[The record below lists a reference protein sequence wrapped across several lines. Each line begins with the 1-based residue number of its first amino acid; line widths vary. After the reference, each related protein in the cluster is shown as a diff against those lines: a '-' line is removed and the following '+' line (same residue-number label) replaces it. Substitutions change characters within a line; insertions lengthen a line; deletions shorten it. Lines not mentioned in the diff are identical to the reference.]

1 MHNHTFRLIDVAS
14 IVEAKTGKTIADGDA
29 DGRYDAEVVILHD
42 ADIADLQANGVA
54 ANTVYF
60 GDLVV
65 QAYEPGSS
73 GSVVAFVNSIESVN
87 ISIGDSK
94 IPIGNIQPCVM
105 FDTISNYTGIPC
117 HFYGWKITLN
127 P

>member
-1 MHNHTFRLIDVAS
+1 MHNHTFRLIDVAA

-29 DGRYDAEVVILHD
+29 DGRYDAEVVILHN
-42 ADIADLQANGVA
+42 ADIIEIKENGVP

-60 GDLVV
+60 GEFVIEGFESAAGRLIT
-65 QAYEPGSS
+65 Q
-73 GSVVAFVNSIESVN
+73 VNSVTSLS
-87 ISIGDSK
+87 ISAGDELR
-94 IPIGNIQPCVM
+94 PIGNLQPCVM
-105 FDTISNYTGIPC
+105 FDNVNAYTSITA

>member
-29 DGRYDAEVVILHD
+29 DGRYDAEVVLLHD
-42 ADIADLQANGVA
+42 DDIADLEANGVA

-60 GDLVV
+60 GDLTIHSYD
-65 QAYEPGSS
+65 ASS
-73 GSVVAFVNSIESVN
+73 VALRLNVNSVRTIEVN
-87 ISIGDSK
+87 ASSSRL
-94 IPIGNIQPCVM
+94 PIGNQYPCIM
-105 FDTISNYTGIPC
+105 FDDVVETDGCFLS
-117 HFYGWKITLN
+117 FYGWKFTLQ

>member
-1 MHNHTFRLIDVAS
+1 MHNHTFRLIDVAT

-42 ADIADLQANGVA
+42 ADIADLETNGVA

-60 GDLVV
+60 GDLIIHS
-65 QAYEPGSS
+65 YDSN
-73 GSVVAFVNSIESVN
+73 SVALRLNVNSVRTVEVN
-87 ISIGDSK
+87 AGNGLL
-94 IPIGNIQPCVM
+94 PIGNHYPCIM
-105 FDTISNYTGIPC
+105 FDEVIETDGCFIS
-117 HFYGWKITLN
+117 FYGWKITLQ

>member
-1 MHNHTFRLIDVAS
+1 MHNHTFRLIDVAT

-42 ADIADLQANGVA
+42 DDLQDLETNGVA

-60 GDLVV
+60 GALIIHSYD
-65 QAYEPGSS
+65 SN
-73 GSVVAFVNSIESVN
+73 SVAIRLNVNSASTVKVN
-87 ISIGDSK
+87 AGNSLL
-94 IPIGNIQPCVM
+94 PIGNHYPCIM
-105 FDTISNYTGIPC
+105 FDEVVETSDCLIS
-117 HFYGWKITLN
+117 FYGWKITLN

>member
-1 MHNHTFRLIDVAS
+1 MHNHTFRLIDVAT

-29 DGRYDAEVVILHD
+29 DGRYDAEVVILHNSD
-42 ADIADLQANGVA
+42 LADLETNGVA

-60 GDLVV
+60 GDFVI
-65 QAYEPGSS
+65 QGYDSS
-73 GSVVAFVNSIESVN
+73 AVTVITEVNSV
-87 ISIGDSK
+87 ISMFIRKYDSRL
-94 IPIGNIQPCVM
+94 PVGNIEPCIM
-105 FDTISNYTGIPC
+105 FDSIAAWTGVSG

>member
-1 MHNHTFRLIDVAS
+1 MHNHIFRLIDVAT

-42 ADIADLQANGVA
+42 TDLADLESNGVA

-60 GDLVV
+60 GDFVIQGYDV
-65 QAYEPGSS
+65 
-73 GSVVAFVNSIESVN
+73 GSVAFGTMINSAQ
-87 ISIGDSK
+87 SILIAQGDGLL
-94 IPIGNIQPCVM
+94 PIGNILPCVM
-105 FDTISNYTGIPC
+105 FDAIANYSSINA
-117 HFYGWKITLN
+117 HFYGWKFTLQ

>member
-1 MHNHTFRLIDVAS
+1 MHNHTFRLIDVAT

-42 ADIADLQANGVA
+42 SDFADLETNGVA

-60 GDLVV
+60 GDLTIHSYD
-65 QAYEPGSS
+65 ASS
-73 GSVVAFVNSIESVN
+73 VALRLNVNSVRTINVSA
-87 ISIGDSK
+87 SSSLL
-94 IPIGNIQPCVM
+94 PIGNQYPCIM
-105 FDTISNYTGIPC
+105 FDNVVETEGCFLS
-117 HFYGWKITLN
+117 FYGWKITLN

>member
-29 DGRYDAEVVILHD
+29 DGRYDAEVVLLHD
-42 ADIADLQANGVA
+42 ADIADLEVKGVP

-60 GDLVV
+60 GDFVIEG
-65 QAYEPGSS
+65 YETT
-73 GSVVAFVNSIESVN
+73 SVAIITQVNGVASLF
-87 ISIGDSK
+87 ISAGDELR
-94 IPIGNIQPCVM
+94 PIGNLQPCVM
-105 FDTISNYTGIPC
+105 FDNVNTYTSITA

>member
-29 DGRYDAEVVILHD
+29 DGRYDAEVVLLND
-42 ADIADLQANGVA
+42 ADLQDLETNGVA

-60 GDLVV
+60 GDLTIHSYD
-65 QAYEPGSS
+65 ASS
-73 GSVVAFVNSIESVN
+73 VALRLKVNSVRAIDVDAS
-87 ISIGDSK
+87 SSLL
-94 IPIGNIQPCVM
+94 PIGNHYPCIM
-105 FDTISNYTGIPC
+105 FDQVVVTDGCFLS
-117 HFYGWKITLN
+117 FYGWKITLN

>member
-29 DGRYDAEVVILHD
+29 DGRYDAEVVLLHD
-42 ADIADLQANGVA
+42 ADIADLEANGVA

-60 GDLVV
+60 GDLTIHSYD
-65 QAYEPGSS
+65 ASS
-73 GSVVAFVNSIESVN
+73 TSLRLNVNSVRMVDVN
-87 ISIGDSK
+87 AGNSLL
-94 IPIGNIQPCVM
+94 PIGNHYPCIM
-105 FDTISNYTGIPC
+105 FDEVVGTNGCFIS
-117 HFYGWKITLN
+117 FYGWKITLN